1 MSTSLSSA
9 YANQD
14 IVLHVG
20 ENPKDVEATNGEVH
34 YTKNQVEPEVE
45 IKIDQKKKLGILGLV
60 RLFFYY
66 FILFISSPCQ
76 RQRELLPS
84 LGIRHPSSV
93 VCRPLTFHILI
104 FFSESP
110 HHMN

>member
-20 ENPKDVEATNGEVH
+20 ENPMDVEATNGEVH

-60 RLFFYY
+60 RLFFFIISYY
-66 FILFISSPCQ
+66 
-76 RQRELLPS
+76 LLAHLAKGNVS
-84 LGIRHPSSV
+84 FCHHLSSV

-104 FFSESP
+104 FSSESP

>member
-60 RLFFYY
+60 RLFF
-66 FILFISSPCQ
+66 FII
-76 RQRELLPS
+76 
-84 LGIRHPSSV
+84 
-93 VCRPLTFHILI
+93 
-104 FFSESP
+104 
-110 HHMN
+110 